1 MLSDQ
6 KLVRTKKELSQQ
18 YVVCLSSVGGN
29 NTSTKLDARH
39 SFNKSSFAYEYL
51 LFPAK
56 IFVLYVSY
64 ACEIFRVSAS
74 YSK

>member
-29 NTSTKLDARH
+29 NTSTKLHARH
-39 SFNKSSFAYEYL
+39 SFNESSFAYEYL
-51 LFPAK
+51 LFPANNLCSVCQLC
-56 IFVLYVSY
+56 VLDLQS
-64 ACEIFRVSAS
+64 
-74 YSK
+74 